1 MLNLDWTYIQA
12 FVQIAEA
19 GSLSGASRASGMSQ
33 PTLSRHLQALEESLS
48 VKLFER
54 TSKGLELT
62 ETGLTLLEQARA
74 MAASANRLS
83 LLAEGASETIEG
95 TVRITASQMVATFL
109 LPPILVEL
117 SEEQPGIEI
126 ELVSSNRTEN
136 LLQREADIAV
146 RMYRPTQ
153 TDVFTKKIAEMPIG
167 LFASERYLQ
176 QHGYPDTIASLAGH
190 RILGSDRF
198 DMIQKGFKEAE
209 AGVPDEAFSFR
220 SDDQVVSWE
229 MLRAGFGLGV
239 GPRFLRKMDKE
250 LREIDTQDLIAP
262 LPLWLTSH
270 SELKTSRRVRFVFDF
285 LEKGLRQRLAGG

>member
-1 MLNLDWTYIQA
+1 MPDA
-12 FVQIAEA
+12 
-19 GSLSGASRASGMSQ
+19 
-33 PTLSRHLQALEESLS
+33 LS
-48 VKLFER
+48 VR
-54 TSKGLELT
+54 PMTRSNP
-62 ETGLTLLEQARA
+62 AC
-74 MAASANRLS
+74 SS
-83 LLAEGASETIEG
+83 SP
-95 TVRITASQMVATFL
+95 VRPKPA
-109 LPPILVEL
+109 L

-209 AGVPDEAFSFR
+209 AGV
-220 SDDQVVSWE
+220 
-229 MLRAGFGLGV
+229 
-239 GPRFLRKMDKE
+239 
-250 LREIDTQDLIAP
+250 
-262 LPLWLTSH
+262 
-270 SELKTSRRVRFVFDF
+270 
-285 LEKGLRQRLAGG
+285 